1 MSVAR
6 SVAKRPAWY
15 AATSFALVFVLA
27 CGGADSDLASEG
39 GDSPPPK
46 IRVSMRPWLTFAPL
60 QIAAARGYFAEEG
73 LDVEFVTTQTATS
86 TIPLLLSG
94 GIDVLG
100 GNITP
105 GFFNAMEQGARIRI
119 VGDKGFVDPDGCAF
133 LGLLARPEFLE
144 LLPAAADQAGEGETD
159 SPGGKATT
167 SSDGPRLL
175 VDGRQPRLSRS
186 QEIQVNFFIERA
198 LAPHGL
204 SLADFETIGVPP
216 AAEIHAFQN
225 GTLDIALSSDPGITL
240 QMREAP
246 VVLWKGIEQV
256 LPGYQFSLL
265 AFGPRL
271 LDEDPE
277 LGRRFMVAYLKGVR
291 AYNEGK
297 TDENVS
303 ALAEAFDYDPELLR
317 SVCWMPARGDGRI
330 DLPSLEI
337 YRAYFVERGYLTSGG
352 TADAYWDPSFVEH
365 ANAVLSTPQ

>member
-1 MSVAR
+1 MVACVGTDGDI
-6 SVAKRPAWY
+6 STEGEGPRP
-15 AATSFALVFVLA
+15 
-27 CGGADSDLASEG
+27 
-39 GDSPPPK
+39 PR

-60 QIAAARGYFAEEG
+60 QIASARGYFAEEG

-86 TIPLLLSG
+86 SIPLLMNG
-94 GIDVLG
+94 GVDVLG

-119 VGDKGFVDPDGCAF
+119 VADKGFVDPDGCAF

-144 LLPAAADQAGEGETD
+144 LLPPARVQEGDGGVADSRGGEST
-159 SPGGKATT
+159 P

-175 VDGRQPRLSRS
+175 VDGRRPRLSMS

-198 LAPHGL
+198 LSPYGL
-204 SLADFETIGVPP
+204 DLDDFETVSVPP
-216 AAEIHAFQN
+216 AAEIHAFQR
-225 GTLDIALSSDPGITL
+225 GTLDIALASDPGITL

-246 VVLWKGIEQV
+246 IVLWKGIEEV
-256 LPGYQFSLL
+256 IPGYQFSLL

-271 LDEDPE
+271 LDEDPD

-303 ALAEAFDYDPELLR
+303 ALAEANNMDPELLR
-317 SVCWMPARGDGRI
+317 SICWMTAKGDGRV

-337 YRAYFVERGYLTSGG
+337 YRTYFVEHDYLKSGG
-352 TADAYWDPSFVEH
+352 TADTYWDPSFVEH
-365 ANAVLSTPQ
+365 ANAVLATPR